1 MVKTIGLKM
10 NNEPLTG
17 SYEIYIYFFSLM
29 QFLLKSKKSLQIENE
44 FMCEK
49 MWKTANHIPGKKI
62 KRNNTKNSNYPQ
74 YLKTYIHIWGM

>member
-17 SYEIYIYFFSLM
+17 SYEIYIFFSLM
-29 QFLLKSKKSLQIENE
+29 QFLLKRKKSLQIENE

-49 MWKTANHIPGKKI
+49 MWKTANHIPGKKSKEI
-62 KRNNTKNSNYPQ
+62 ILRTPIIPN
-74 YLKTYIHIWGM
+74 I